1 MAYPQPSTHRAV
13 GAPNRTAM
21 NSDHFWLQLELAKRQ
36 REAGNLLGSAD
47 TLLAAYDV
55 LLRRYDEAIEHCER
69 LLKEL
74 HEAKLQAH
82 REHRT

>member
-1 MAYPQPSTHRAV
+1 MANTQPSAYCAP

-36 REAGNLLGSAD
+36 REAGDVIAAAN

-55 LLRRYDEAIEHCER
+55 LLSHYDEAIEHCNK
-69 LLKEL
+69 LLEEL
-74 HEAKLQAH
+74 HQAKLQAH